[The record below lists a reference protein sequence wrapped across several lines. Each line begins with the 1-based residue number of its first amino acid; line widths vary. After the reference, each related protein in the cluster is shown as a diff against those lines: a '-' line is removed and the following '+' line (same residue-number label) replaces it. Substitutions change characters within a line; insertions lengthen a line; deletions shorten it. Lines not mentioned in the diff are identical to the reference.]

1 MPIPPGSW
9 DITAGGVVGVLTF
22 AANTGAVSGTIFGD
36 PFVGFFDETSQT
48 LKVLGNPQVQSEGG
62 FTGVLV
68 TPFTVYQGSLFP
80 PFTPPGGGP
89 ISILSGVFSSNTGDG
104 AATYSTW
111 FAQNP
116 SPVKV
121 GKEGKDGKERKDH
134 KDKEKEKDKD
144 HADKVPKDHEVQIQ
158 QFRMNEPFS
167 SEPPLM
173 ARSMETGSATGQSF
187 IQASERPPV
196 GEAALQDV
204 RVGRQTER

>member
-1 MPIPPGSW
+1 MPIPSGSW
-9 DITAGGVVGVLTF
+9 DITAGGLVGVLAF
-22 AANTGAVSGTIFGD
+22 AANTGSVSGTIFGD
-36 PFVGFFDETSQT
+36 PFVGFFDEDSQT
-48 LKVLGNPQVQSEGG
+48 LKLLRNPQVQSEGG

-68 TPFTVYQGSLFP
+68 TPFTVYQATLFP
-80 PFTPPGGGP
+80 AFTPPGGGP
-89 ISILSGVFSSNTGDG
+89 ISILSGVFASNTGDG
-104 AATYSTW
+104 AVAYSTW

-144 HADKVPKDHEVQIQ
+144 NIHDKVPKDHEIQ
-158 QFRMNEPFS
+158 QFRMSEPFS

-173 ARSMETGSATGQSF
+173 ARSIETGSAIGQSF

-204 RVGRQTER
+204 RVGKHTEL